1 MDTKANQVP
10 YNIPADAV
18 WFITGCSSGIG
29 KSMAQQLLAYP
40 EYRVVAT
47 ARNPSS
53 LADLEGGDDRL
64 LTTALEVT
72 SKESRDAAVAAALAK
87 FGRIDVFGNNAGQ
100 AFHSDSEQS
109 CPEEERQQFDVN
121 FWGPME
127 LTRHAVR
134 VMREENPKNG
144 PIGGVIINV
153 TSFVGFV
160 SIPGCPFYCASKF
173 ALEGFTETFA
183 KEVHP
188 DWNIHFCLAEPG
200 GVATAFADNRK
211 FGVPHPAYQAPGT
224 PTREFE
230 AWAQN
235 LSDMGFSTAEGT
247 AKAIIEAVHG
257 AKEGARGRIPLR
269 LPTGSDSFHMIKSE
283 VDNIAANLNEFQQV
297 SLIPSNQVTAKA

>member
-1 MDTKANQVP
+1 
-10 YNIPADAV
+10 
-18 WFITGCSSGIG
+18 
-29 KSMAQQLLAYP
+29 MAQQLLAYP

-87 FGRIDVFGNNAGQ
+87 FGRIDVFVNNAGQ

-188 DWNIHFCLAEPG
+188 DWNSRFYSS
-200 GVATAFADNRK
+200 TSFAVMIR
-211 FGVPHPAYQAPGT
+211 
-224 PTREFE
+224 
-230 AWAQN
+230 
-235 LSDMGFSTAEGT
+235 M
-247 AKAIIEAVHG
+247 G
-257 AKEGARGRIPLR
+257 AKEKRKKKGLQLSNGMTFTKPQFTFASPSPAVSLRHSRTTENLGSLIRHTRPPARRRESSRLGPRIYPTWASRRQRGRRRPLSR
-269 LPTGSDSFHMIKSE
+269 LCMAPRRVPG
-283 VDNIAANLNEFQQV
+283 AASHYDCPLAQ
-297 SLIPSNQVTAKA
+297 IPST